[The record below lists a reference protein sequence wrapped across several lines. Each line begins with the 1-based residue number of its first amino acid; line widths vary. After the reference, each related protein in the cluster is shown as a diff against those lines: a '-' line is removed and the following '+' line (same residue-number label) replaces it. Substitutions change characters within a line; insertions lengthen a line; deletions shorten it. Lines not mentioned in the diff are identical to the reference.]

1 MPPLIKLLRSLLRS
15 CGSSARSS
23 CGFGMQMFI
32 EGLFHRFVEIEFV
45 FGPDFRDGRRRRS
58 LGEQGS
64 REKESENELMFFHQS
79 AFRFDETRSRLGFKC
94 SWGCHPERSRRIP
107 MRYL

>member
-1 MPPLIKLLRSLLRS
+1 
-15 CGSSARSS
+15 
-23 CGFGMQMFI
+23 MQMFI
-32 EGLFHRFVEIEFV
+32 EELFHRFVEIEFV

-94 SWGCHPERSRRIP
+94 SWAVIPSEGEGSGCATFKRDPRPRDCGG
-107 MRYL
+107 